1 MHLESNNTLSAASA
15 IPPEPPPD
23 TGCPDTLATNVYA
36 RYNVLALAHDEAQ
49 ADLSAT
55 RATPPTNILVSNIAP
70 DYVAS
75 TELHSGLNH
84 AAKRKVQLTVSQA
97 VDVQTDATRIVAVD
111 CASCKI
117 VKATASGLSK
127 QTPRGDLFEDEEP
140 STMSSLHVRPS
151 LQCHVQFKCPS
162 LGTFCFNTVDSPLL
176 VASFLTDD
184 DNKSVSD
191 GGEAFDESNPA
202 ADTLSTDNFMP
213 ALFNGPL
220 TPSADQYGKGR
231 TDLTGLRPFE
241 EVYADIKTL
250 EAKIGGRPRHTLFFV
265 DRMSDLHYKVDIELK
280 TSVGEAMDEFVAM
293 FGLRHLPYQ
302 VTVFT
307 DGDGCMKHLRKAC
320 HTASIRHFY
329 LIPGEQS
336 INPAE
341 SAINRAFIN
350 AATMMHFAG
359 LQDMKFQSL
368 AVNYHCYSHAR
379 SATTRNRGCVAP
391 ITLIGAGPVQLRH
404 IRTFFCPVTV
414 SKASHLRK
422 KSVGDQSRQ
431 TVRGVVSS
439 LDMIQLWE
447 GV

>member
-1 MHLESNNTLSAASA
+1 M
-15 IPPEPPPD
+15 
-23 TGCPDTLATNVYA
+23 
-36 RYNVLALAHDEAQ
+36 
-49 ADLSAT
+49 
-55 RATPPTNILVSNIAP
+55 
-70 DYVAS
+70 AS

-84 AAKRKVQLTVSQA
+84 AAKRKVQLSISQA
-97 VDVQTDATRIVAVD
+97 VDVRIDATRIVAVD

-127 QTPRGDLFEDEEP
+127 QTPRGDLFEDDEP

-162 LGTFCFNTVDSPLL
+162 LGNFCFDTVDAPFL
-176 VASFLTDD
+176 VATFLTDD
-184 DNKSVSD
+184 DNKSITD
-191 GGEAFDESNPA
+191 GGEAFDESNPV

-213 ALFNGPL
+213 GLFNGPL

-241 EVYADIKTL
+241 EIYADIKTL

-280 TSVGEAMDEFVAM
+280 TSVGEAMDDFIAM

-302 VTVFT
+302 VTVFS

-320 HTASIRHFY
+320 HAAAIRHFY

-368 AVNYHCYSHAR
+368 AVNYHCYAHAR
-379 SATTRNRGCVAP
+379 SATTRNRGYVAP

-404 IRTFFCPVTV
+404 IHTFFLSCYCQQGFTLAKEECWRPES
-414 SKASHLRK
+414 SKSTAVWFLRW
-422 KSVGDQSRQ
+422 V
-431 TVRGVVSS
+431 
-439 LDMIQLWE
+439 
-447 GV
+447 